1 MSDIFISNFGLSF
14 WAIVMHND
22 FNHKDK
28 LFKLFMTNLSLIYFI
43 FISGLP
49 IRLKK
54 VWFMVRLNYLNELN
68 FISLSIIINF

>member
-54 VWFMVRLNYLNELN
+54 V
-68 FISLSIIINF
+68 